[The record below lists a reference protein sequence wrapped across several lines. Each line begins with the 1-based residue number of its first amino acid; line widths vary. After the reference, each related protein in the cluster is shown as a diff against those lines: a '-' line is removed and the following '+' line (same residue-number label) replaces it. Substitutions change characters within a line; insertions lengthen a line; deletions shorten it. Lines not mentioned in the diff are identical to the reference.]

1 MKRLSHIGSLTVFGA
16 LVLLALPS
24 AGVVALETSPYRLK
38 ASVDRVE
45 SAVPAAYVAD
55 ARYRL
60 APELQAATSV
70 PDLSDK
76 PYARQ
81 IDAASREAG
90 VDPAL
95 VHAVVSVES
104 AYRAA
109 AVSPKG
115 AVGLMQVLP
124 QTASRYGV
132 ADPLNVSDNLRAGTR
147 HLRRLIDKYDD
158 RLDLVLAAYNAGEG
172 AVSRYNER
180 IPPYAETRDYV
191 PRVIANYRAV
201 GKRAEL
207 PTMQRAAIDYLP
219 GTRLR
224 LETQLR

>member
-1 MKRLSHIGSLTVFGA
+1 MFGA
-16 LVLLALPS
+16 LVVLALPS
-24 AGVVALETSPYRLK
+24 AGVSALETSPYRLN
-38 ASVDRVE
+38 ATVDRLK

-60 APELQAATSV
+60 APELQAATSASAPAA

-132 ADPLNVSDNLRAGTR
+132 ADPLKVSDNLRAGTR

-158 RLDLVLAAYNAGEG
+158 RLELVLAAYNAGEG

-191 PRVIANYRAV
+191 PRVIANYRAN
-201 GKRAEL
+201 GKRTEL
-207 PTMQRAAIDYLP
+207 PTVQRAAIDYLP
-219 GTRLR
+219 GTRL
-224 LETQLR
+224 ETQLR